1 MEIQLEKNTPRSGLL
16 RAVFTECYKDDV
28 LGHAAQLA
36 FYFLFALFPML
47 IFLTALVAYLPIPH
61 LLERLMDY
69 LSQVIPTV
77 AFILVQQTMSE
88 ITRKQRGG
96 LLGIGLIVTIWA
108 ASSGLHAL
116 IYSLNV
122 AYSVKQMRPWWKDR
136 LLAIALTVGF
146 SALTVAALSV
156 IFFGGNLGSLI
167 AEQYQLNRTFLRS
180 WQLLQWPLVAFFLLL
195 GLELIYYYAP
205 NLQQRWRWFSPG
217 AIFALI
223 LWLMISFGFRW
234 YVVRV
239 ANYSLT
245 YGSLGSVMVLM
256 LWLYLTSIAILIGGE
271 INGVREQRNRAT

>member
-1 MEIQLEKNTPRSGLL
+1 MDKTPEKKAPRVGLL
-16 RAVFTECYKDDV
+16 RAVISECYKDDV

-47 IFLTALVAYLPIPH
+47 IFLTALVAYLPIPR
-61 LLERLMDY
+61 LLERLMEY
-69 LSQVIPTV
+69 FSQVIPTV
-77 AFILVQQTMSE
+77 AFVLVQQTMSE

-96 LLGIGLIVTIWA
+96 LLGVGLIVTIWA

-122 AYSVKQMRPWWKDR
+122 AYSVKVMRPWWKDR
-136 LLAIALTVGF
+136 LLAIALTIGF
-146 SALTVAALSV
+146 SALTLAALSI
-156 IFFGGNLGSLI
+156 IFFGGNLGAFL
-167 AEQYQLNRTFLRS
+167 ANHYQLNRAFQNGWR
-180 WQLLQWPLVAFFLLL
+180 LLQWPMVVFFLLL

-217 AIFALI
+217 AIFALL

-271 INGVREQRNRAT
+271 INGVREHRNISA